1 MAEGNHPVTEKDS
14 HGLIQDMNKDLD
26 NDLKNIKP
34 KKYVDGWSEDNWEQE
49 MQEHPAFRTE
59 PLDDTSELPP
69 WIEALRQ
76 LKYNYKENTAEEL
89 ALNYKV
95 DGNEN
100 FQLKKY
106 HWAVKSY
113 TEGLKQ
119 RCSNTELNTQLL
131 TNRAAANFHIGNYR
145 SSFNDAEAAM
155 KLNPNHM
162 KALVRGA
169 QCCWKLERFKDC
181 VVWCDRGL
189 KLEPGNQTLLE
200 LRRKANIEQKVV
212 ERNKRKAVLEEKE
225 KLKVDEK
232 LIKAIQERG
241 IKLSTKFDNT
251 KTCSIET
258 MSFLQPVHPAAA
270 SSKVHQDEHGALLW
284 PVLFLYPE
292 YSESDFIEA
301 FHEDSRFADHLEVM
315 FGSSDVHPPWDVEK
329 KYLPSDIEIY
339 FEDIKKSTHCKVD
352 TSHTLRK
359 VLSDSRY
366 YITAGNP
373 TFLLMVRNSSFHKK
387 FIQSELNE

>member
-1 MAEGNHPVTEKDS
+1 MAEGNSPMTEEDR
-14 HGLIQDMNKDLD
+14 HRLVQDMDKDLD
-26 NDLKNIKP
+26 NYLKNMKP
-34 KKYVDGWSEDNWEQE
+34 KKYADGWSEDNWEQE

-59 PLDDTSELPP
+59 PLDETRELPP
-69 WIEALRQ
+69 WIEALQQ
-76 LKYNYKENTAEEL
+76 LKYDSEENTAEEL
-89 ALNYKV
+89 ALNYKD

-100 FQLKKY
+100 FRLKKY
-106 HWAVKSY
+106 HWAIKSY

-119 RCSNTELNTQLL
+119 RCSNTELNAQLL

-145 SSFNDAEAAM
+145 SSFNDTEAAL
-155 KLNPNHM
+155 KLKPNHM
-162 KALVRGA
+162 KLSERGPVL
-169 QCCWKLERFKDC
+169 LEVGRFKDC
-181 VVWCDRGL
+181 VVWCDKGL

-200 LRRKANIEQKVV
+200 LRKKASNEQKVA
-212 ERNKRKAVLEEKE
+212 ERNKRKAALEEKE

-241 IKLSTKFDNT
+241 IKLFTKFGST
-251 KTCSIET
+251 KTCSVET
-258 MSFLQPVHPAAA
+258 LSFLQPVHPAAA
-270 SSKVHQDEHGALLW
+270 SSKVHQDENGALLW

-292 YSESDFIEA
+292 YGESDFIEA

-352 TSHTLRK
+352 TSHTLRQ
-359 VLSDSRY
+359 VLSDPRY
-366 YITAGNP
+366 YVTAGNP
-373 TFLLMVRNSSFHKK
+373 TFLLIVRNSSFHKK
-387 FIQSELNE
+387 FIQSELSE